1 MGAII
6 IHADGGGEG
15 VVFQMSLQVDK
26 LQYIICRWS
35 GRDGQKVSKFCI
47 RKI

>member
-6 IHADGGGEG
+6 IHVDGGGEG

-26 LQYIICRWS
+26 LQYKNYMPTRRM
-35 GRDGQKVSKFCI
+35 GRVKNFQNFSI
-47 RKI
+47 